1 MDFLTSL
8 FTLFNIGFLSHLVA
22 RLTGAN
28 ASILIFCGLLIVGA
42 TPFQIAGI
50 MVSYLVLIKLAL
62 FTQGRQLTFKN
73 FQIFRGW
80 ILWASLAVTFA
91 ALFIYPFGALTLF
104 LLMFLLEL
112 TIRLGYYIPEQLRI
126 PLNTRILYIAIA
138 SALMVLGVTL
148 TQYIPAETYKYLGIS
163 AALLSCGFFW
173 WVGND
178 RKRFQNI
185 WDYLVISSFFFSGL
199 FGFEFSDWVLD
210 LHRAEPTKNRLTEN
224 LPLIMIPA
232 FFIAM
237 LASNLLFNIF
247 PLSGMVLVLFGTLCI
262 RLFGFY
268 MVSGRGKMSI
278 IALAFTILAV
288 ICVLLV
294 DPKLTGFDNT
304 FDNLMNSTFMFSL
317 DSIKSLF

>member
-80 ILWASLAVTFA
+80 ILWASL
-91 ALFIYPFGALTLF
+91 
-104 LLMFLLEL
+104 LMFLLEL
-112 TIRLGYYIPEQLRI
+112 TIRLGYYVPEQLRI

-294 DPKLTGFDNT
+294 DNA

>member
-8 FTLFNIGFLSHLVA
+8 FTLFNIGFLSHLIA

-112 TIRLGYYIPEQLRI
+112 TIRLGYYVPEQLRI

-138 SALMVLGVTL
+138 SALMVL
-148 TQYIPAETYKYLGIS
+148 
-163 AALLSCGFFW
+163 ALL
-173 WVGND
+173 
-178 RKRFQNI
+178 
-185 WDYLVISSFFFSGL
+185 
-199 FGFEFSDWVLD
+199 
-210 LHRAEPTKNRLTEN
+210 
-224 LPLIMIPA
+224 
-232 FFIAM
+232 
-237 LASNLLFNIF
+237 
-247 PLSGMVLVLFGTLCI
+247 
-262 RLFGFY
+262 
-268 MVSGRGKMSI
+268 
-278 IALAFTILAV
+278 
-288 ICVLLV
+288 
-294 DPKLTGFDNT
+294 
-304 FDNLMNSTFMFSL
+304 
-317 DSIKSLF
+317 